1 MSTEFVFKPR
11 IVGFLCNWCCYA
23 GADLCGVSRFQY
35 PPYIRIIRLM
45 CTGRVDPAFIL
56 RAFSNG
62 ADGVYIGGCWPGECH
77 YTTEGNYRA
86 FGMMLILKKLF
97 KHIGVNPERLR
108 LEWVSASEG
117 IRFANIMN
125 EFGQETE
132 KMGPLGKSE
141 GIDESALKF
150 KLEALENILP
160 YIKLVE
166 RERLRVPF
174 DTIEAYNKF
183 FASDEVDRV
192 FQEMI
197 VDKMAVSEIMLLIK
211 EKPLL
216 SGEIS
221 EALGLNSTDVARHL
235 NNSVRQGLVRIDE
248 NQKVLL
254 PLKMKEQ
261 ARA

>member
-1 MSTEFVFKPR
+1 
-11 IVGFLCNWCCYA
+11 
-23 GADLCGVSRFQY
+23 
-35 PPYIRIIRLM
+35 M
-45 CTGRVDPAFIL
+45 CTGRVDPAFIF

-62 ADGVYIGGCWPGECH
+62 ADGVYVGGCWPGECH
-77 YTTEGNYRA
+77 YTTEGNYHA
-86 FGMMLILKKLF
+86 LGMMLLLRKLL

-117 IRFANIMN
+117 IRFAEVMN
-125 EFGQETE
+125 DVSRKIKEI
-132 KMGPLGKSE
+132 GPLGE
-141 GIDESALKF
+141 GEGVDGNKLKF
-150 KLEALENILP
+150 KLEAVKNLLP

-174 DTIEAYNKF
+174 DTVEEYNKF
-183 FASDEVDRV
+183 FASDEVDRI

-197 VDKMAVSEIMLLIK
+197 VDKLEVSEIMLLLR
-211 EKPLL
+211 ERPL
-216 SGEIS
+216 SAGEIS

-235 NNSVRQGLVRIDE
+235 NSSVRQGLVRIDE

-254 PLKMKEQ
+254 PPKMKEQ